1 MKWLTL
7 GQIKQ
12 QVRIEQDFDDE
23 NSLLTSYGAA
33 AEETVANLLNRGKT
47 VDDMVASLTDEYGGI
62 PESITNAALMLV
74 DNWYQHRS
82 PIDVVNMSVVP
93 YAFDLIIKPYMVL

>member
-1 MKWLTL
+1 
-7 GQIKQ
+7 
-12 QVRIEQDFDDE
+12 
-23 NSLLTSYGAA
+23 
-33 AEETVANLLNRGKT
+33 
-47 VDDMVASLTDEYGGI
+47 MVASLTDEYGGI

>member
-7 GQIKQ
+7 EKIKDQ
-12 QVRIEQDFDDE
+12 LRIEQDFTDE
-23 NSLLTSYGAA
+23 DRILESYGAS
-33 AEETVANLLNRGKT
+33 AEEVMARYLNRGKT
-47 VDDMVASLTDEYGGI
+47 VDDLIASLTEEYGGM

-82 PIDVVNMSVVP
+82 PSDVVTMSVVP
-93 YAFDLIIKPYMVL
+93 YSFELLIKPYMVL

>member
-7 GQIKQ
+7 EQIKQ
-12 QVRIEQDFDDE
+12 QVRIEDNFDDE
-23 NSLLTSYGAA
+23 NNLLTSYGAA

-47 VDDMVASLTDEYGGI
+47 VDDMVASLADEYGGT

-82 PIDVVNMSVVP
+82 PVDVVNMSVVP
-93 YAFDLIIKPYMVL
+93 YSFDLLIKPYMIL

>member
-7 GQIKQ
+7 EQIKQ
-12 QVRIEQDFDDE
+12 QVRIEENFDDE
-23 NSLLTSYGAA
+23 NILLTSYGAA

-47 VDDMVASLTDEYGGI
+47 VDDMITILTVEYGGI

-93 YAFDLIIKPYMVL
+93 YSFDLLIKPYMIL